1 MDKNEDS
8 FRGESTRAVH
18 GGEVRNKYAQSLIN
32 PIVQSA
38 TYTFEDLEEF
48 EAFKAGEKSLYE
60 YGRYG
65 NPTQRVAECKIASLE
80 NAEEALLFSSGMS
93 AITSVLYAI
102 LRSGQ
107 HLIIMED
114 CYRMTAKFCS
124 TLAKFGIESTV
135 VKPGDKDALVAAI
148 RPETR
153 LLFTESPTNPHLHVL
168 DLEFLVAFARERR
181 LKLLIDSTLAT
192 PMNQRPLDFGV
203 DLVIHSATKYM
214 GGHNDLMAGVVCGSG
229 PLVDAIREYQRI
241 TGAIVD
247 PNTCYL
253 LIRGL
258 KTLAL
263 RVERQNETAMAVAR
277 YLEGHPRIRRVYY
290 PGLESH
296 VDYEVARE
304 QMRGFGGLIS
314 FEIDGDLEKTR
325 DFVNC
330 LALPYIAPSLGG
342 VETLVSH
349 PATISYYDLGQEE
362 RLAIGISDQLVRY
375 SVGIEESSELIE
387 DLERGLNKL

>member
-1 MDKNEDS
+1 
-8 FRGESTRAVH
+8 
-18 GGEVRNKYAQSLIN
+18 
-32 PIVQSA
+32 
-38 TYTFEDLEEF
+38 
-48 EAFKAGEKSLYE
+48 
-60 YGRYG
+60 
-65 NPTQRVAECKIASLE
+65 
-80 NAEEALLFSSGMS
+80 
-93 AITSVLYAI
+93 
-102 LRSGQ
+102 
-107 HLIIMED
+107 
-114 CYRMTAKFCS
+114 
-124 TLAKFGIESTV
+124 
-135 VKPGDKDALVAAI
+135 
-148 RPETR
+148 
-153 LLFTESPTNPHLHVL
+153 
-168 DLEFLVAFARERR
+168 
-181 LKLLIDSTLAT
+181 
-192 PMNQRPLDFGV
+192 
-203 DLVIHSATKYM
+203 
-214 GGHNDLMAGVVCGSG
+214 
-229 PLVDAIREYQRI
+229 
-241 TGAIVD
+241 
-247 PNTCYL
+247 

-258 KTLAL
+258 KTLVL